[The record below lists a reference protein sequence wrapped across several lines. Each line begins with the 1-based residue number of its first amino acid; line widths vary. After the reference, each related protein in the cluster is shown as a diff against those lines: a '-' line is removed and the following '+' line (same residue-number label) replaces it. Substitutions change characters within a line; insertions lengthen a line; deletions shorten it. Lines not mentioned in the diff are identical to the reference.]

1 VTVADIAEDHLPEL
15 VPELLADPEATRP
28 H

>member
-15 VPELLADPEATRP
+15 VPKLLADPEASRP